1 MATITNIISA
11 IGNNNSIYPLLV
23 RDCGIEVPVKIY
35 KTYNQNKENDEIAY
49 LATRER
55 FIDEYATSA
64 VWLGG
69 IPLIDGIANYLI
81 KKKGFAP
88 EVNIKLYNEEEGI
101 QGLKYNIE
109 KFKNIKGAEEAV
121 ADLEKVLA
129 NKAQYKSMQG
139 YKFLAAMAIPIAL
152 MGFIIPK
159 AVFAMTAKTRA
170 KKEALLKE
178 QNLPMPIP
186 ERSSTFNGRPIF
198 DKFSLSNPK
207 KISFKGGF
215 AGAICNLRTVDKMAI
230 TDGGYAVGRVATA
243 RKKNER
249 IDLAFKMAGMMYLN
263 FVAPKQIEKLL
274 NKFSQGVFKLDVNL
288 DPVIL
293 GDARLKKAIQNDT
306 LKLPKSNNA
315 KDLLEFID
323 NTDNAESLFV
333 EYAKKFKKITIL
345 KNTDIRDPRAYV
357 DVEDLGN
364 FRENLAKF
372 AKTIKEIGKPT
383 VENPTKKQVEASLKK
398 VKSYV
403 LKARAAKTF
412 NILANVGLSSY
423 LLASVLPDAQFAF
436 RKLVTGSKLEPG
448 LIQDDKK

>member
-1 MATITNIISA
+1 MAIVTNIISA

-35 KTYNQNKENDEIAY
+35 KTYKQNEQDKEIAY

-55 FIDEYATSA
+55 TVDEYTTSA

-69 IPLIDGIANYLI
+69 IPLIDKVSNYFI
-81 KKKGFAP
+81 KKKGFSP
-88 EVNIKLYNEEEGI
+88 EVNIKLYNEEDGI

-129 NKAQYKSMQG
+129 NKAQYKSIQG

-170 KKEALLKE
+170 KKEALQKE
-178 QNLPMPIP
+178 QNLPMPVP
-186 ERSSTFNGRPIF
+186 ERSSTYNGRTIF
-198 DKFSLSNPK
+198 DKFSLINPK

-215 AGAICNLRTVDKMAI
+215 AGAVCNLRTVDKMAI
-230 TDGGYAVGRVATA
+230 TDGGYAIGRVATA

-274 NKFSQGVFKLDVNL
+274 NKFSQRVFKLNVDL
-288 DPVIL
+288 DPTIL
-293 GDARLKKAIQNDT
+293 ADARIANGTEII
-306 LKLPKSNNA
+306 LPKSSNA

-323 NTDNAESLFV
+323 NPDNAKSLFV
-333 EYAKKFKKITIL
+333 EYAKKLKKI
-345 KNTDIRDPRAYV
+345 KMFDCGVRDPRAYV
-357 DVEDLGN
+357 DIEDLGN
-364 FRENLAKF
+364 FRDNLAKF
-372 AKTIKEIGKPT
+372 IDTIKEIGKPNNT
-383 VENPTKKQVEASLKK
+383 LSAEKQVKESAKMVKK
-398 VKSYV
+398 YIGRAK
-403 LKARAAKTF
+403 AAKTF

-436 RKLVTGSKLEPG
+436 RKFVTGSKLEPG
-448 LIQDDKK
+448 LIQNEKK